1 MVEYIVFLTINVGLY
16 SIFALGLN
24 LQWGIC
30 GLINFGLVAFMILGS
45 YTTVL
50 LSLKGVPIIIAV
62 AIGALLAALLGLLIG
77 LSTLRLRE
85 DYLSIVTI
93 GGAETL
99 RLIVQNEQGL
109 TKGTF
114 GIQSFPL
121 PFSQWEPNLF
131 LKLMLIAILTILA
144 VFCIAKIVKSVQKN
158 LRNKLSSSR
167 RRLYLAVMGVL
178 GVILTLLIY
187 INGVLAVSDYSY
199 KVGLMILELSVLALI
214 YLGLEFLINSPW
226 GRVLKAIREDEEVA
240 KALGKNVFIYKLQ
253 AFLIGGA
260 IAGIAGSF
268 FAWQLTAIY
277 PSNFDSLVTFNAWI
291 IVVLGGAGSNV
302 GTILGSVIFWLYESA
317 TRFLP
322 TIGFL
327 SESQVGALRVM
338 LIGLILIVLMM
349 SRPQGLLGKGEELTL
364 DR

>member
-1 MVEYIVFLTINVGLY
+1 MIEYIVFLTINAGIY

-30 GLINFGLVAFMILGS
+30 GLINFGLVAFMILGA
-45 YTTVL
+45 YATIL
-50 LSLKGVPIIIAV
+50 LSLLGVPIIIAV
-62 AIGALLAALLGLLIG
+62 LVGALLASLMGLLIG

-85 DYLSIVTI
+85 DYLAIVTI
-93 GGAETL
+93 GVAETL
-99 RLIVQNEQGL
+99 RLIVQNEQEI

-121 PFSQWEPNLF
+121 PFANWEPNLF
-131 LKLMLIAILTILA
+131 FKLVLIAVLTVLAIFCIGRMVKFVQKTLREKLGPNRRILYLTGLGMVGIILA
-144 VFCIAKIVKSVQKN
+144 FVIY
-158 LRNKLSSSR
+158 LS
-167 RRLYLAVMGVL
+167 
-178 GVILTLLIY
+178 GVI
-187 INGVLAVSDYSY
+187 AVSDYSY
-199 KVGLMILELSVLALI
+199 KVGLMILEMSVLALF
-214 YLGLEFLINSPW
+214 YLGLEFLVNSPW
-226 GRVLKAIREDEEVA
+226 GRVLKSIREDEEVA

-260 IAGIAGSF
+260 VAGIAGSF

-277 PSNFDSLVTFNAWI
+277 PSDFDSLLTFNAWI
-291 IVVLGGAGSNV
+291 IVVLGGAGSNA
-302 GTILGSVIFWLYESA
+302 GTILGSVIFWIYESA

-322 TIGFL
+322 TIGIL

-349 SRPQGLLGKGEELTL
+349 SRPQGLLGKTDELTL
-364 DR
+364 NR